1 MTAAFIQ
8 QNDPNQTTKE
18 LIRQE
23 VLKLITEVKI
33 SLKDVKRFAIS
44 EAWKILQLV
53 VAVVIQII
61 EKLGENLSGPEKKKV
76 ALEVIENFYDTVL
89 GSIDIPGIPSF
100 LEPMFHN
107 SVKSLM
113 MIFVGAS
120 IDAMVATFRNVGV
133 FKSKY
138 IEGQSTDSTLVDQ
151 LLNDISQIV
160 KVET

>member
-1 MTAAFIQ
+1 MTTESTQ
-8 QNDPNQTTKE
+8 ENDPKQTTKE
-18 LIRQE
+18 LIRRE

-44 EAWKILQLV
+44 EAWKVLQLV

-61 EKLGENLSGPEKKKV
+61 EKFGENLSGPEKKKV

-89 GSIDIPGIPSF
+89 GSIDIPGIPTF
-100 LEPMFHN
+100 MEPMFHN

-120 IDAMVATFRNVGV
+120 IDAMVATFRRVGV
-133 FKSKY
+133 FTQKY
-138 IEGQSTDSTLVDQ
+138 IDKQSNNNKIV
-151 LLNDISQIV
+151 NDISKIV
-160 KVET
+160 RQ

>member
-1 MTAAFIQ
+1 MRSNTMTAAFTQ

-23 VLKLITEVKI
+23 VLKILIEAKE
-33 SLKDVKRFAIS
+33 SLKDVKRFAIA

-53 VAVVIQII
+53 VAVVIQTI

-76 ALEVIENFYDTVL
+76 ALEVIENFYDKVFL
-89 GSIDIPGIPSF
+89 SIDIPGIPNM
-100 LEPMFHN
+100 LEPIFHN
-107 SVKSLM
+107 SVKNLM

-138 IEGQSTDSTLVDQ
+138 IDDQSINIKDQ
-151 LLNDISQIV
+151 LITLFI
-160 KVET
+160 